1 MATHHHEMSKEESER
16 ISLALKATI
25 DKWIGLPA
33 RDRWEFYQQCCATVG
48 CTALSYYPLPDPEV
62 PPGFVLWRRDL
73 QCAWLE
79 WARLHY
85 GLPGFNVPRDLNLPR
100 REGSN

>member
-16 ISLALKATI
+16 VSLALKATI

-48 CTALSYYPLPDPEV
+48 CTPLSYYPLPDPEV
-62 PPGFVLWRRDL
+62 PTGFVLWPRAL
-73 QCAWLE
+73 QLHWRS
-79 WARLHY
+79 WARWHY
-85 GLPGFNVPRDLNLPR
+85 GLPGFNVPCDLNNQGE
-100 REGSN
+100 EGID